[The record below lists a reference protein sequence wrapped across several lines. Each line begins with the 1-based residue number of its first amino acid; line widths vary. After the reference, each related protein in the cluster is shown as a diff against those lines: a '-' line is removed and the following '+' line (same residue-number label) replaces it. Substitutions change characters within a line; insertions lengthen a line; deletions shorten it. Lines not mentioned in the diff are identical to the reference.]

1 MSEACPLISLQSF
14 ALISL
19 QSLALILLQP
29 RAAAVTHKGTIQWN
43 GMDSNVWSC
52 LRRWRVANYRH
63 PLAPGLRQQWRVS
76 NPEPAEVVAPL
87 YALIWIQSFTSQC
100 RHRHNVEQATR
111 KGPVPQGARH
121 TCLAVCG
128 DGMVASAARGKSV
141 TKFTVSALL
150 MPIPIQSMTW
160 RVRETISCSSPV
172 GRIRPSSASRSPVR
186 AVRGDGVSLPQHI
199 SAL

>member
-100 RHRHNVEQATR
+100 RHRHNVNKR
-111 KGPVPQGARH
+111 RGRGPFHKGRDTLVSQF
-121 TCLAVCG
+121 V
-128 DGMVASAARGKSV
+128 V
-141 TKFTVSALL
+141 TGWSPRPRVVS
-150 MPIPIQSMTW
+150 Q
-160 RVRETISCSSPV
+160 
-172 GRIRPSSASRSPVR
+172 
-186 AVRGDGVSLPQHI
+186 LPTSQCPPY
-199 SAL
+199 